1 MLVLDKWN
9 DLTQKKKEVARIIS
23 FLNSRIVLDFWLT
36 MRNTDNL
43 SLNGRVGKKSWIQ
56 LLPKMKSNSVK

>member
-23 FLNSRIVLDFWLT
+23 FLNSRIVLD
-36 MRNTDNL
+36 NL

>member
-1 MLVLDKWN
+1 MLVSDKWN
-9 DLTQKKKEVARIIS
+9 DLTQKKRSGSNNK

-56 LLPKMKSNSVK
+56 LLPNMKSNSVK